1 MENVHSC
8 EYKMVVKGSKKSIQI
23 LKALLNGDMTQAK
36 ELGYNGKKFPSI
48 NPTTIDDYKESKEQQ
63 LIIVEGSIESDT
75 IFNSLIADKNKVEVS
90 YDVLSKQ
97 LNLESEIWSL
107 VSPVYMAE
115 HIVVGSSIESLR
127 YSIEEYREEYDRE
140 NCETIIYPP
149 DFLNFDK
156 IEKSI

>member
-1 MENVHSC
+1 MANIC
-8 EYKMVVKGSKKSIQI
+8 DYKMVVKGSKKSIQI
-23 LKALLNGDMTQAK
+23 LKALLNGDTTQAK
-36 ELGYNGKKFPSI
+36 EFGYNGKKFPSI

-75 IFNSLIADKNKVEVS
+75 IFNSLIFDKNKDEVS

-107 VSPVYMAE
+107 IISARITE

-127 YSIEEYREEYDRE
+127 YSIGEYREYY
-140 NCETIIYPP
+140 NWKTCETTIYPP
-149 DFLNFDK
+149 DFFNFDK